1 MNQQRAISH
10 KLRNRLQSLLLIAG
24 MAGLLALCANLLLGG
39 DAWIG
44 VFVGLAAS
52 MLILPNVPPAL
63 ILRLY
68 RAQPVDASVSPQ
80 LTAIIQTLSQRANLK
95 HPPRLHWLPSQTLNA
110 FAVGSR
116 RDSAI
121 AITDGLLRLL
131 SVRELTGVLAHE
143 ISHIRNNDLRIMTM
157 ADMITR
163 MTHLLALTG
172 IIAALIALP
181 LMLFEA
187 VSISL
192 LGLMLLIVSPSINAL
207 LQLGLSRVREFHA
220 DTEAARLTRDP
231 AGLASALSRIDQVQ
245 LNPWRRVLMPGYR
258 DIQPSIL
265 RSHPHTHERVER
277 LLQLRESERSP
288 EQVWLDQYGD
298 LPYRHIRVHRP
309 RHRLWTGTWH

>member
-1 MNQQRAISH
+1 MNHDRAFSH
-10 KLRNRLQSLLLIAG
+10 NLRNRLQSLLLIAG

-39 DAWIG
+39 DAWLG
-44 VFVGLAAS
+44 VFIGLAAS

-95 HPPRLHWLPSQTLNA
+95 HPPRFHWLPSQTLNA

-116 RDSAI
+116 SDSAI

-131 SVRELTGVLAHE
+131 SMRELTGVLAHE
-143 ISHIRNNDLRIMTM
+143 ISHIQNNDLRIMTM

-172 IIAALIALP
+172 VFAALIALP

-187 VSISL
+187 ISISL
-192 LGLMLLIVSPSINAL
+192 LGLVLLIISPSINAL

-245 LNPWRRVLMPGYR
+245 LSPWRRVFMPGYR

-277 LLQLRESERSP
+277 LLQLRDSTLTP
-288 EQVWLDQYGD
+288 EQAWFQEPDQ
-298 LPYRHIRVHRP
+298 LPYRHIRVRRP

>member
-1 MNQQRAISH
+1 MNHDRAFSH
-10 KLRNRLQSLLLIAG
+10 NLRNRLQSLLLIAG

-39 DAWIG
+39 DAWLG
-44 VFVGLAAS
+44 VFLGLAAS
-52 MLILPNVPPAL
+52 MLILPSVPPAL
-63 ILRLY
+63 IMRLY

-80 LTAIIQTLSQRANLK
+80 LAAIIQTLSQRANLK
-95 HPPRLHWLPSQTLNA
+95 YPPRLHWLPSQTLNA

-116 RDSAI
+116 SDSAI

-131 SVRELTGVLAHE
+131 SMRELTGVLAHE
-143 ISHIRNNDLRIMTM
+143 ISHIQNNDLRIMTM

-172 IIAALIALP
+172 VFAALIALP

-192 LGLMLLIVSPSINAL
+192 LGLVLLIISPSINAL

-231 AGLASALSRIDQVQ
+231 AGLASALNRIDQVQ
-245 LNPWRRVLMPGYR
+245 LSPWRRVFMPGYR

-265 RSHPHTHERVER
+265 RSHPHTYERVER
-277 LLQLRESERSP
+277 LLQLRDSTQTP
-288 EQVWLDQYGD
+288 EQAWFQEPGD
-298 LPYRHIRVHRP
+298 LPYRHIRVRRP